1 MVVPL
6 AVHVPIVAVPTEG
19 SVFLVGVLKS
29 AAAVVCSPACEEV
42 KVKLPDKPSAVE
54 LLLVNVPRLSVAGET
69 LKTAIAVKLPV
80 AVPVVGVLS
89 VSDLAEMV
97 QVVGLA
103 DVLLNDS
110 VVEPVLLH
118 EEK

>member
-19 SVFLVGVLKS
+19 SVFLVGALKS

-42 KVKLPDKPSAVE
+42 KVKLPDSPSPVE
-54 LLLVNVPRLSVAGET
+54 LLLVNVPRLSGAGET
-69 LKTAIAVKLPV
+69 LETVIAVKLPV
-80 AVPVVGVLS
+80 AVPVVGLPS
-89 VSDLAEMV
+89 FLDLAKMV

-110 VVEPVLLH
+110 KPVPLH